1 MMHSPSNDL
10 KMPEELALQLIR
22 VVEEAALASART
34 MGQGDRK
41 GSDRAAVQAM
51 REAFDQIPINGRIV
65 IGEGERDQAPMLY
78 IGERVGTNA
87 REQGSYTCVDIAVDP
102 LEGTNLCATGAP
114 NAIAVLA
121 VSEPG
126 GLLHAPDCYME
137 KIIVGPACRGA
148 LDLDAPVA
156 QNLKSIAR
164 RLDRDVEDLTIIVLD
179 RPRHSTLIEEIRR
192 EGARIR
198 LIGDGD
204 LSAGIAVAVRGNG
217 VHAVMGTGGA
227 PEGVITAAAL
237 RCLHGEMVARLV
249 VDTPELKERVAGM
262 GIKDPGRIYT
272 AGRPRAWQRDYFRS
286 LRCHR
291 RDLVKGSALFW
302 RGLSNARG
310 RYDVTPQ
317 QCTFYRHSASEPQTG
332 SSWRTPLLTIER
344 SSPFAS
350 SAHLSLLNTAFTA
363 QEADGLANHS
373 REDLGESRVSSLS
386 LSLASE
392 FQACAVLRLGG
403 PVRRCYSSTARADID
418 NADPDRLKSEIA
430 SG

>member
-1 MMHSPSNDL
+1 
-10 KMPEELALQLIR
+10 MPEELALQMIR

-78 IGERVGTNA
+78 IGERVGSKA
-87 REQGSYTCVDIAVDP
+87 LEGGYTCVDIAVDP

-137 KIIVGPACRGA
+137 KIIAGPACRGA

-179 RPRHSTLIEEIRR
+179 RPRHSALIEEIRR
-192 EGARIR
+192 QGARIR

-217 VHAVMGTGGA
+217 VHAVIGTGGA

-272 AGRPRAWQRDYFRS
+272 AGDLAPGNQITFVACGVTEGAL
-286 LRCHR
+286 LRGVRFFGEGYRTH
-291 RDLVKGSALFW
+291 ALLMNSQPNSVRFI
-302 RGLSNARG
+302 
-310 RYDVTPQ
+310 DTV
-317 QCTFYRHSASEPQTG
+317 
-332 SSWRTPLLTIER
+332 
-344 SSPFAS
+344 
-350 SAHLSLLNTAFTA
+350 HLS
-363 QEADGLANHS
+363 QKPGP
-373 REDLGESRVSSLS
+373 RGV
-386 LSLASE
+386 
-392 FQACAVLRLGG
+392 RL
-403 PVRRCYSSTARADID
+403 Y
-418 NADPDRLKSEIA
+418 
-430 SG
+430 